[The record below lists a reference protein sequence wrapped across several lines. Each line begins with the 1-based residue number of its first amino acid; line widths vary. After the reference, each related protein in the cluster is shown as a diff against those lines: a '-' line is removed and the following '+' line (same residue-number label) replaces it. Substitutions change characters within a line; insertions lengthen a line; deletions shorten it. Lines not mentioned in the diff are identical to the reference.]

1 MRIVNL
7 DINPKRGGKPAR
19 DKISEIVSK
28 VSFLLV
34 WVNINRWLPVVI
46 LNLLNK
52 GKEMII

>member
-1 MRIVNL
+1 MTIIIFILTREMRIVNL

-34 WVNINRWLPVVI
+34 WVNINR
-46 LNLLNK
+46 
-52 GKEMII
+52 